1 MVSIAERHK
10 FIKEQLVKNG
20 YVRVIDISEQLGVT
34 GATIRKD
41 LRILEN
47 QGILYRTH
55 GSATPI
61 KPHVVDMSVEEKSPI
76 RHDEKVKIA
85 LAAQKLIT
93 QDDAVIL
100 TSGSTITTFAEKLQP
115 VGMLNVVT
123 PSVGI
128 AVILNAKDDI
138 KVLLLGGELN
148 KKSISVKGGYAE
160 MGLKNVSCSKL
171 FVGCDGI
178 DLASGITCSNIEESH
193 LTNAMMAACSK
204 TIVLAD
210 SSKFGRRGFGKICNV
225 DDVDVIVTDSGIST
239 SLKKKIEEAGVQV
252 IIASK
257 EE

>member
-1 MVSIAERHK
+1 MISIAERHK
-10 FIKEQLVKNG
+10 FIKEQLARNG

-47 QGILYRTH
+47 QGVLYRTH

-61 KPHVVDMSVEEKSPI
+61 KPHVVDLSVDEKSTLHHEEK
-76 RHDEKVKIA
+76 EAIA

-93 QDDAVIL
+93 QDDAIIL
-100 TSGSTITTFAEKLQP
+100 TSGSTMTVLAEKLQP
-115 VGMLNVVT
+115 LGTLNVVT

-128 AVILNAKDDI
+128 AVLLNTKDNV

-178 DLASGITCSNIEESH
+178 DLSSGITCSNIEESR
-193 LTNAMMAACSK
+193 LTNAMMAASSK
-204 TIVLAD
+204 TIVLTD

-225 DDVDVIVTDSGIST
+225 EDVDIIITDSGLSS
-239 SLKKKIEEAGVQV
+239 SLKKKIEDAGVQV
-252 IIASK
+252 IIADK